1 MKIQHLLIVLFISVF
16 AVSCDDEEKDQLKL
30 NSYINEWVYV
40 NMEAYY
46 YWNKELPVFRKTNES
61 PENYFESLINE
72 EDRFSA
78 FFDDYEALM
87 NRLNGVSPS
96 EVGFDYSLFRGSATD
111 NSVVAVVNYTKA
123 NTHAQQL
130 GIKRGDVINRING
143 THLTMENYQ
152 QTLAAMSDATT
163 SVKLGFAS
171 YSGSAYV
178 DGQELTVNKST
189 NYVENPI
196 LLDTIFTVN
205 SKKIAYLV
213 YNFFTGDPGDQ
224 SQRYDLELNNIMGR
238 FSTENINELVIDL
251 RYNSGG
257 MMSSAIRL
265 GSMLVPGL
273 SNDKV
278 FSYTEY
284 NDNLTEYFNS
294 EDYKKK
300 YSDNPFTEYFVT
312 AMNVNTQTRPIHNI
326 SNHINRIYFLT
337 GRSTASASEMV
348 INGLKP
354 YLPCYLIGETTTGK
368 NVGSIVINDE
378 DNSKNKSAFM
388 PIVLKY
394 FNKDRKSDF
403 TFGFQPD
410 FELRDDFDYQL
421 GDTREALLARAI
433 AEITGKQAIR
443 IVSTSRALVLK
454 EQLPSRKQSMLI
466 VEPTQ
471 IKNQIIPK
479 SK

>member
-1 MKIQHLLIVLFISVF
+1 MKIQYLLIILFFSVI
-16 AVSCDDEEKDQLKL
+16 AVSCDDEEKDQLQL
-30 NSYINEWVYV
+30 NSYINEWIYV

-46 YWNKELPVFRKTNES
+46 YWNMELPAFKKTNES
-61 PENYFESLINE
+61 PETYFSTLINE

-96 EVGFDYSLFRGSATD
+96 EVGFDYSLFRGSETD
-111 NSVVAVVNYTKA
+111 NSVVVVVNYTKA
-123 NTHAQQL
+123 NTHAQQI
-130 GIKRGDVINRING
+130 GIRRGDVINRING
-143 THLTMENYQ
+143 THLTMDNYQ
-152 QTLAAMSDATT
+152 QILAALSDANT
-163 SVKLGFAS
+163 SVKLGLAT

-189 NYVENPI
+189 NYVEDPI
-196 LLDTIFTVN
+196 LLDTIYTIN

-213 YNFFTGDPGDQ
+213 YNFFTGDPGDK
-224 SQRYDLELNNIMGR
+224 SQRYDLELNDIMGR

-257 MMSSAIRL
+257 MMTSAIRL

-273 SNDKV
+273 SNDQV

-294 EDYKKK
+294 DEYKKK
-300 YSDNPFTEYFVT
+300 YSDSPFTEYFIT
-312 AMNVNTQTRPIHNI
+312 SMNVNTQTRPIHNV
-326 SNHINRIYFLT
+326 SNRINRIYFLT
-337 GRSTASASEMV
+337 GRYTASASEMV

-378 DNSKNKSAFM
+378 DNAKNKSAFM
-388 PIVLKY
+388 PIILKY

-403 TFGFQPD
+403 TFGFKPD

-421 GDTREALLARAI
+421 GDTREALLAKAI

-443 IVSTSRALVLK
+443 PSSSNNVPDSKV
-454 EQLPSRKQSMLI
+454 QLPSMKQALMI
-466 VEPTQ
+466 VEPLH
-471 IKNQIIPK
+471 IK
-479 SK
+479 

>member
-1 MKIQHLLIVLFISVF
+1 MKIRHLLIVLFISVF

-61 PENYFESLINE
+61 PESYFESLINE

-96 EVGFDYSLFRGSATD
+96 EVGFDYSLFRGSTTN
-111 NSVVAVVNYTKA
+111 NSVVVLVNYTKA

-152 QTLAAMSDATT
+152 QTLAAMSDPSF
-163 SVKLGFAS
+163 SVKLGFAI
-171 YSGSAYV
+171 YSGNAYL
-178 DGQELTVNKST
+178 DGQELTVNKSS
-189 NYVENPI
+189 NYVEDPI
-196 LLDTIFTVN
+196 LLDTVYTIN

-213 YNFFTGDPGDQ
+213 YNFFIGDPGDK
-224 SQRYDLELNNIMGR
+224 SQRYDLELNEIMGR
-238 FSTENINELVIDL
+238 FSTDNINELVIDL

-265 GSMLVPGL
+265 GSMLVPSP

-294 EDYKKK
+294 DEYKDK
-300 YSDNPFTEYFVT
+300 YSNNPFTEYFVT
-312 AMNVNTQTRPIHNI
+312 AININAQTRPIHNI
-326 SNHINRIYFLT
+326 SNRINRIYFLT
-337 GRSTASASEMV
+337 GRATASASEMV

-354 YLPCYLIGETTTGK
+354 YLPCYLIGEITTGK

-378 DNSKNKSAFM
+378 NNSKNKSAFM

-403 TFGFQPD
+403 TFGFKPD

-421 GDTREALLARAI
+421 GDTREALLAKAI

-443 IVSTSRALVLK
+443 PASSSSVSDSKV
-454 EQLPSRKQSMLI
+454 QLPSMKPALLI
-466 VEPTQ
+466 IDPLSQ
-471 IKNQIIPK
+471 K
-479 SK
+479 